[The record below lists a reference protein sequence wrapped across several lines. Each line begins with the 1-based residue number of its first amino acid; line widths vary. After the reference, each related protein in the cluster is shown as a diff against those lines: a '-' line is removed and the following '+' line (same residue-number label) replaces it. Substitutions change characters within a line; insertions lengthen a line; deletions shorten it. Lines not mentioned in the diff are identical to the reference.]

1 MTLPL
6 TRYSPNYEDKALR
19 LVRSCDRAGVC
30 CKAVLLPSDAFGAGV
45 TEDYLTQ
52 TLTQTLTLTLAP
64 NLTLTVRLS
73 LTLALT
79 PTLTRCDGGLA
90 DVPLRDHSHEARLHQ
105 GAG

>member
-45 TEDYLTQ
+45 TEENLTQ
-52 TLTQTLTLTLAP
+52 TLTQTLTQSLTQALTQT
-64 NLTLTVRLS
+64 LTLTLIQP
-73 LTLALT
+73 LAGAT
-79 PTLTRCDGGLA
+79 PA
-90 DVPLRDHSHEARLHQ
+90 QVPLT
-105 GAG
+105 

>member
-45 TEDYLTQ
+45 TEDSPD
-52 TLTQTLTLTLAP
+52 P
-64 NLTLTVRLS
+64 NPDPNPYPHPSPKPDPNR
-73 LTLALT
+73 T
-79 PTLTRCDGGLA
+79 PYPHPSPYPNPNQ
-90 DVPLRDHSHEARLHQ
+90 V
-105 GAG
+105 